1 MTPAKPKAVK
11 AKVAKP
17 SKAAK
22 PSKTTK
28 PTNPDPK
35 TPTAPV
41 SLFATRQIEAS
52 RNKQSATLLFTPHK
66 KRGAQIRFAHELQP
80 SPTQQHASQ
89 NVSSQLGSVDS
100 DSDIEEGLVEELE
113 RLDFQADS
121 ALGSDSDSQAS
132 TGPQLIP
139 QSVPSSHSRSRAKS
153 PRAGP
158 HSKPQPRKPRGGA
171 KDVWTFFTKDKGKRQ
186 CILCQ

>member
-22 PSKTTK
+22 PSKTTQ
-28 PTNPDPK
+28 PANPNPK

-41 SLFATRQIEAS
+41 SLFAARQIEAS

-66 KRGAQIRFAHELQP
+66 IRGAQIRFSHELQP
-80 SPTQQHASQ
+80 SPTQQPAPQ

-113 RLDFQADS
+113 RLDFHADS
-121 ALGSDSDSQAS
+121 TLDSDSDSQKS
-132 TGPQLIP
+132 TGPQLVSK
-139 QSVPSSHSRSRAKS
+139 SVPSSHSRSRAKS

-158 HSKPQPRKPRGGA
+158 HSKPQPCKPRGGA
-171 KDVWTFFTKDKGKRQ
+171 QDVWTFFTKGKGKRE